1 MIELP
6 NNSLGGAIMLC
17 LITLSAMVPFAVVFW
32 VALLVTPW
40 WVALPVAIA
49 AGVVSLVALVK
60 FKEVLND

>member
-6 NNSLGGAIMLC
+6 NNSLGFAIMLC

-32 VALLVTPW
+32 VASLVAPW
-40 WVALPVAIA
+40 WVALPAAIA

-60 FKEVLND
+60 FKEVAE

>member
-17 LITLSAMVPFAVVFW
+17 LTALSAIAPFAVVLW
-32 VALLVTPW
+32 VASLVAPW

-49 AGVVSLVALVK
+49 AGVVSFVKLVK
-60 FKEVLND
+60 FKEAAE

>member
-17 LITLSAMVPFAVVFW
+17 LTALSAIVPFAVVLW
-32 VALLVTPW
+32 VALLVAPW

-60 FKEVLND
+60 FKEVPE

>member
-32 VALLVTPW
+32 VASLVAPW
-40 WVALPVAIA
+40 WVALPVAIT

-60 FKEVLND
+60 FKEVAE